1 MIDELVRGWWGY
13 DSTTGSSSGE
23 RAHRAEPPH
32 LSVAEK
38 LSRRHENS
46 MAVVVGVVH
55 NKQCSSEMYQLPN
68 LEWQD
73 P

>member
-32 LSVAEK
+32 LSVAE
-38 LSRRHENS
+38 E
-46 MAVVVGVVH
+46 AV
-55 NKQCSSEMYQLPN
+55 KAP
-68 LEWQD
+68 
-73 P
+73 